1 MAIAQLKEAREHLSQ
16 SLKRRKELAK
26 EINDHEYVET
36 KIEDLFPTS
45 SSNEVDEAN
54 NAIKELLEKNG
65 LLQKEVRMLRRE
77 QEIQSA
83 RFCEILEQRNKMQNE
98 IEGRNN
104 EIVQHE
110 DLTEQ
115 LSNANEEIRIL
126 KEQNESLKN
135 ELDIQK
141 QANERMMKTQTDLDQ
156 LNEQNLHKQKGKAG
170 LGYNEEGE
178 SSEQEKS
185 LTELNVTEHGKT
197 ADLTELAIPNTP
209 AFGTYDEAKARI
221 ELEIKLPKAITST
234 KRKAAKETEET
245 KEELEEEAETPK
257 KKGKVVITK
266 PKLKTAVFT
275 RRTRK
280 GQKESE
286 VVFRKPPSTFE
297 EKLKQL
303 EQGSG
308 MSNFKA
314 LKYESRSD
322 AEKMQIEELLLNK
335 MGKWKYTPDDISSQ
349 IPNELLVRIRPRWTS
364 AVQTVKDIYAQ
375 TLKQL
380 LPNLTYKEVKEAL
393 KENEHQMT
401 LRFHTF
407 LVLSKQIEA
416 IVNNATIVW
425 KRIYNLPMPSDPT
438 VTIEGDKDDEEDEEE
453 KEEEE
458 AAEEEGDTV
467 IIGDEEDTVI
477 IGDEEDDPEQV
488 AAEVIASLPH
498 SPQKGVA
505 SSASASRIVSTVA
518 TSIAQSLPITS
529 QLQTPTV
536 TSSTE
541 PQSMSLSTGMQSVA
555 STEQQVTSSVTEIT
569 TSPAAS
575 IVSFATSP
583 VLTHSLAQ
591 MITPINTPACT
602 SILGTVG
609 TSMSLPLVNPIPVI
623 TATPTLSTIVTTSK
637 DKEVSTKVIQ
647 KTPLKLLLIG
657 KAIEDDI
664 DLDKE
669 IVIPQIDLNT
679 ASIDEMR
686 LISQLLEQKAKQ
698 KQLRSER
705 DREFNIINGA
715 KTILTDALGIKV
727 DPSQHILL
735 QLEEAMNRFN
745 EDSSGEEKL
754 IERTEKK
761 FDNKVLEHIAQ
772 QIAIKQV
779 ELTTILAKLEN
790 SFNNITSFCANLCD
804 VTEFTKGIRD
814 QLKKIDDDL
823 KVSAQQLQLDPSSS
837 STHHSNIRFLLDK
850 QSELLREDARIRS
863 TLLDI
868 QNMILPNMDTM
879 QKHITH
885 SKTLIHDN
893 SFSVAE
899 HVIELSAKVQVALS
913 ICTILQENWDKTLA
927 RIKQVHS
934 EFISHFNIS
943 I

>member
-1 MAIAQLKEAREHLSQ
+1 
-16 SLKRRKELAK
+16 
-26 EINDHEYVET
+26 
-36 KIEDLFPTS
+36 
-45 SSNEVDEAN
+45 
-54 NAIKELLEKNG
+54 
-65 LLQKEVRMLRRE
+65 MLRRE

-141 QANERMMKTQTDLDQ
+141 QANERMMKSQTNLDQ
-156 LNEQNLHKQKGKAG
+156 LNEQNLHKRKGKAG

-178 SSEQEKS
+178 SSKQGS
-185 LTELNVTEHGKT
+185 QRNQRPTCNYY
-197 ADLTELAIPNTP
+197 AIPNTP

-234 KRKAAKETEET
+234 KRKVAKTEEI
-245 KEELEEEAETPK
+245 EEESEEEAETPK

-266 PKLKTAVFT
+266 PKPKTTVFT

-286 VVFRKPPSTFE
+286 VVFRKPPPTFE

-375 TLKQL
+375 SLKQL
-380 LPNLTYKEVKEAL
+380 LLNLTYKEVKEAL

-425 KRIYNLPMPSDPT
+425 KRIYNLPMPSDPM

-458 AAEEEGDTV
+458 VAEEEGDTV
-467 IIGDEEDTVI
+467 IIGDEEEGDTVI

-541 PQSMSLSTGMQSVA
+541 LQSMSLSTKMQSVA

-569 TSPAAS
+569 TSPAAC

-591 MITPINTPACT
+591 MITPISTPACT
-602 SILGTVG
+602 SILGIIS

-623 TATPTLSTIVTTSK
+623 TASPTLSTIVTTSK
-637 DKEVSTKVIQ
+637 DKEVSTEVIQ
-647 KTPLKLLLIG
+647 KTPLKLLLTG

-735 QLEEAMNRFN
+735 QLEEAVNRFN

-754 IERTEKK
+754 IEITENK

-790 SFNNITSFCANLCD
+790 SFNNVTSFFAKLCD

-823 KVSAQQLQLDPSSS
+823 KASAQQLQLDPSSS

-850 QSELLREDARIRS
+850 QSKLLREDARIRS

-893 SFSVAE
+893 NFSVAE
-899 HVIELSAKVQVALS
+899 HLPRSQFSPSHQWLPS
-913 ICTILQENWDKTLA
+913 DTISTESPQLPNSKLHFKTSMDRASTLTESMTMPSTVVDA
-927 RIKQVHS
+927 VYQKIT
-934 EFISHFNIS
+934 EPA
-943 I
+943 

>member
-1 MAIAQLKEAREHLSQ
+1 MDTVELQTRSSDRRITRPKWSIVQNSFQAIPRVAWVKPLPYEINIDEARDIIEAL
-16 SLKRRKELAK
+16 
-26 EINDHEYVET
+26 INE
-36 KIEDLFPTS
+36 P
-45 SSNEVDEAN
+45 
-54 NAIKELLEKNG
+54 
-65 LLQKEVRMLRRE
+65 
-77 QEIQSA
+77 
-83 RFCEILEQRNKMQNE
+83 
-98 IEGRNN
+98 
-104 EIVQHE
+104 
-110 DLTEQ
+110 
-115 LSNANEEIRIL
+115 
-126 KEQNESLKN
+126 
-135 ELDIQK
+135 
-141 QANERMMKTQTDLDQ
+141 
-156 LNEQNLHKQKGKAG
+156 
-170 LGYNEEGE
+170 
-178 SSEQEKS
+178 
-185 LTELNVTEHGKT
+185 
-197 ADLTELAIPNTP
+197 AIPNTP

-221 ELEIKLPKAITST
+221 ELENKLPKATTST
-234 KRKAAKETEET
+234 KRKAAKTEESAEESEEETET
-245 KEELEEEAETPK
+245 SK

-266 PKLKTAVFT
+266 PKPKTAVFT
-275 RRTRK
+275 RKTRK

-286 VVFRKPPSTFE
+286 ILFRRPPPTFE

-314 LKYESRSD
+314 LRYENRSD
-322 AEKMQIEELLLNK
+322 VEKMQIEELLLNK

-407 LVLSKQIEA
+407 LVLSKQIET
-416 IVNNATIVW
+416 IVNNATTVW

-438 VTIEGDKDDEEDEEE
+438 VTTEGEKEEDEEDEEE

-458 AAEEEGDTV
+458 AAEEEGDT
-467 IIGDEEDTVI
+467 
-477 IGDEEDDPEQV
+477 
-488 AAEVIASLPH
+488 
-498 SPQKGVA
+498 KGVA

-518 TSIAQSLPITS
+518 TSISQSLPVTS
-529 QLQTPTV
+529 QLQTPIV

-541 PQSMSLSTGMQSVA
+541 LQSMSLSTGMQSVA
-555 STEQQVTSSVTEIT
+555 PTEQQVTSSVTEIT
-569 TSPAAS
+569 TSPVAC
-575 IVSFATSP
+575 IVSIATSP
-583 VLTHSLAQ
+583 VLTHSFA
-591 MITPINTPACT
+591 PISTPACT
-602 SILGTVG
+602 SILETVG
-609 TSMSLPLVNPIPVI
+609 TSMSLPIPVI
-623 TATPTLSTIVTTSK
+623 SASPTLSTIVTTSK
-637 DKEVSTKVIQ
+637 DKVVSTEVIQ
-647 KTPLKLLLIG
+647 KTPLKLLLTG
-657 KAIEDDI
+657 KAIKEDI

-686 LISQLLEQKAKQ
+686 LISQMLEQKAKQ

-735 QLEEAMNRFN
+735 QLEEAVNRFN

-790 SFNNITSFCANLCD
+790 SFNNVTSFFAKLCD

-814 QLKKIDDDL
+814 QLKKVDDDL
-823 KVSAQQLQLDPSSS
+823 KTSAQQL
-837 STHHSNIRFLLDK
+837 
-850 QSELLREDARIRS
+850 
-863 TLLDI
+863 
-868 QNMILPNMDTM
+868 
-879 QKHITH
+879 
-885 SKTLIHDN
+885 
-893 SFSVAE
+893 
-899 HVIELSAKVQVALS
+899 
-913 ICTILQENWDKTLA
+913 
-927 RIKQVHS
+927 
-934 EFISHFNIS
+934 
-943 I
+943 

>member
-1 MAIAQLKEAREHLSQ
+1 MTSTSTTSRSKAKKTSNMLVKGVKWTAPNFKLVPAIVESLDPSGAQSRIPSKAAIPRVAWVKPLPYEINIDEARDIIEAL
-16 SLKRRKELAK
+16 
-26 EINDHEYVET
+26 INE
-36 KIEDLFPTS
+36 P
-45 SSNEVDEAN
+45 
-54 NAIKELLEKNG
+54 
-65 LLQKEVRMLRRE
+65 
-77 QEIQSA
+77 
-83 RFCEILEQRNKMQNE
+83 
-98 IEGRNN
+98 
-104 EIVQHE
+104 
-110 DLTEQ
+110 
-115 LSNANEEIRIL
+115 
-126 KEQNESLKN
+126 
-135 ELDIQK
+135 
-141 QANERMMKTQTDLDQ
+141 
-156 LNEQNLHKQKGKAG
+156 
-170 LGYNEEGE
+170 
-178 SSEQEKS
+178 
-185 LTELNVTEHGKT
+185 
-197 ADLTELAIPNTP
+197 AIPNTP
-209 AFGTYDEAKARI
+209 TFGTYDEAKARI

-245 KEELEEEAETPK
+245 EEESEEEAETPK

-280 GQKESE
+280 GQKETE
-286 VVFRKPPSTFE
+286 VVFRKPPPTFE

-438 VTIEGDKDDEEDEEE
+438 V
-453 KEEEE
+453 
-458 AAEEEGDTV
+458 
-467 IIGDEEDTVI
+467 
-477 IGDEEDDPEQV
+477 
-488 AAEVIASLPH
+488 AAEVTASLPH

-518 TSIAQSLPITS
+518 TSIAQFLPITS

-541 PQSMSLSTGMQSVA
+541 LQSMSLSTGMQSVA

-569 TSPAAS
+569 TSPAAC

-591 MITPINTPACT
+591 MITPISTPACT

-637 DKEVSTKVIQ
+637 DKEVSTEVIQ
-647 KTPLKLLLIG
+647 KTPLKLLLTG

-735 QLEEAMNRFN
+735 QLEEAVNRFN

-790 SFNNITSFCANLCD
+790 SFNKINSFCAKLCD

-837 STHHSNIRFLLDK
+837 STHHSNIKFLLDK
-850 QSELLREDARIRS
+850 QSKLLREDARIRS

-927 RIKQVHS
+927 HIKQVHS

>member
-1 MAIAQLKEAREHLSQ
+1 MTSTSTTSRSKAKKTSNMLVKGVEWTSPNFKLVPAIAESLDPSGAQSRIPSKVLLINDIRTHFKCTIQELRTLEMDNALSQ
-16 SLKRRKELAK
+16 LCVDKTLKPEHRHL
-26 EINDHEYVET
+26 EI
-36 KIEDLFPTS
+36 K
-45 SSNEVDEAN
+45 
-54 NAIKELLEKNG
+54 
-65 LLQKEVRMLRRE
+65 
-77 QEIQSA
+77 
-83 RFCEILEQRNKMQNE
+83 
-98 IEGRNN
+98 
-104 EIVQHE
+104 
-110 DLTEQ
+110 
-115 LSNANEEIRIL
+115 
-126 KEQNESLKN
+126 
-135 ELDIQK
+135 
-141 QANERMMKTQTDLDQ
+141 
-156 LNEQNLHKQKGKAG
+156 
-170 LGYNEEGE
+170 
-178 SSEQEKS
+178 
-185 LTELNVTEHGKT
+185 
-197 ADLTELAIPNTP
+197 AIPNTP
-209 AFGTYDEAKARI
+209 TFGTYDEAKARI
-221 ELEIKLPKAITST
+221 ELEINLPKAITST

-245 KEELEEEAETPK
+245 EEESEEEAETPK

-266 PKLKTAVFT
+266 PKPKNAVFT

-280 GQKESE
+280 GQKESK
-286 VVFRKPPSTFE
+286 VVFRKPPPTFE

-314 LKYESRSD
+314 LKYESRSN

-335 MGKWKYTPDDISSQ
+335 MGKWKYTLDDISSQ

-375 TLKQL
+375 SLKQL

-393 KENEHQMT
+393 KKNEHQMT

-438 VTIEGDKDDEEDEEE
+438 VTIEGDKDDEEDEEK

-458 AAEEEGDTV
+458 AAKEEGDTV
-467 IIGDEEDTVI
+467 IIGDEEGDTVI

-505 SSASASRIVSTVA
+505 SSASASRIVSIVA
-518 TSIAQSLPITS
+518 TFIAQSLPITS

-541 PQSMSLSTGMQSVA
+541 LQSMSLSTGMQSVA

-569 TSPAAS
+569 ISPAAC

-591 MITPINTPACT
+591 MITPISTPACT

-637 DKEVSTKVIQ
+637 DKEVSTEVIQ
-647 KTPLKLLLIG
+647 KTPLKLLLTG

-735 QLEEAMNRFN
+735 QLEEAVNRFN

-790 SFNNITSFCANLCD
+790 SFNNVTSFLAKLCD

-823 KVSAQQLQLDPSSS
+823 KASAQQLQLDPSSS

-850 QSELLREDARIRS
+850 QSELLKEDARIRS

-893 SFSVAE
+893 IFSVAE

-927 RIKQVHS
+927 HIKQQLPRSQFSPSHQWLPS
-934 EFISHFNIS
+934 DTISTESPQLPSSKLHFGASMDRASTLTESMTMPSTVVDAVYQKITEPA
-943 I
+943 

>member
-141 QANERMMKTQTDLDQ
+141 QANERMMKSQTDLDQ

-178 SSEQEKS
+178 SSEQGS
-185 LTELNVTEHGKT
+185 QRNQRPTCNYC
-197 ADLTELAIPNTP
+197 AIPNTP

-245 KEELEEEAETPK
+245 KEESEEEAETPK

-286 VVFRKPPSTFE
+286 VVFRKPPPSFE

-380 LPNLTYKEVKEAL
+380 LLNLTYKEVKEAL

-498 SPQKGVA
+498 SPQKGIA

-541 PQSMSLSTGMQSVA
+541 LQSMSLSTGMQSVA
-555 STEQQVTSSVTEIT
+555 STEQQVTSSVIEIT
-569 TSPAAS
+569 TSPAAC

-591 MITPINTPACT
+591 MITPISTPACT

-637 DKEVSTKVIQ
+637 DKEVSTEVIQ
-647 KTPLKLLLIG
+647 KTPLKILLTG

-735 QLEEAMNRFN
+735 QLEEAVNRFN

-790 SFNNITSFCANLCD
+790 SFNNITSFCAKLCD

-823 KVSAQQLQLDPSSS
+823 KVSAQ
-837 STHHSNIRFLLDK
+837 
-850 QSELLREDARIRS
+850 
-863 TLLDI
+863 
-868 QNMILPNMDTM
+868 
-879 QKHITH
+879 
-885 SKTLIHDN
+885 
-893 SFSVAE
+893 
-899 HVIELSAKVQVALS
+899 
-913 ICTILQENWDKTLA
+913 
-927 RIKQVHS
+927 
-934 EFISHFNIS
+934 
-943 I
+943 

>member
-1 MAIAQLKEAREHLSQ
+1 
-16 SLKRRKELAK
+16 
-26 EINDHEYVET
+26 
-36 KIEDLFPTS
+36 
-45 SSNEVDEAN
+45 
-54 NAIKELLEKNG
+54 
-65 LLQKEVRMLRRE
+65 
-77 QEIQSA
+77 
-83 RFCEILEQRNKMQNE
+83 MQNE

-110 DLTEQ
+110 DLTEK

-141 QANERMMKTQTDLDQ
+141 QANERMMKSQTDLDQ

-178 SSEQEKS
+178 SSEQGS
-185 LTELNVTEHGKT
+185 QRNQRPTCNYCGKT
-197 ADLTELAIPNTP
+197 SHRSNKCWSNGKTR
-209 AFGTYDEAKARI
+209 F
-221 ELEIKLPKAITST
+221 
-234 KRKAAKETEET
+234 
-245 KEELEEEAETPK
+245 
-257 KKGKVVITK
+257 KGKCYSCNQHGHK
-266 PKLKTAVFT
+266 A
-275 RRTRK
+275 
-280 GQKESE
+280 SE
-286 VVFRKPPSTFE
+286 C
-297 EKLKQL
+297 
-303 EQGSG
+303 
-308 MSNFKA
+308 
-314 LKYESRSD
+314 
-322 AEKMQIEELLLNK
+322 
-335 MGKWKYTPDDISSQ
+335 
-349 IPNELLVRIRPRWTS
+349 
-364 AVQTVKDIYAQ
+364 
-375 TLKQL
+375 
-380 LPNLTYKEVKEAL
+380 

-416 IVNNATIVW
+416 IVNNATIMW
-425 KRIYNLPMPSDPT
+425 KRIYNLPMPSDPM
-438 VTIEGDKDDEEDEEE
+438 VTIEGDKDDEEDEEK

-458 AAEEEGDTV
+458 AVEE
-467 IIGDEEDTVI
+467 EEDTVI

-488 AAEVIASLPH
+488 ATEVIASLPH

-529 QLQTPTV
+529 QLQTPIV

-541 PQSMSLSTGMQSVA
+541 LQSMSLSTEMQSVA

-569 TSPAAS
+569 TSPTAC

-591 MITPINTPACT
+591 MITPISTPACT

-609 TSMSLPLVNPIPVI
+609 TSTSLPLVNPIPVI

-637 DKEVSTKVIQ
+637 DKEVSTEVIQ
-647 KTPLKLLLIG
+647 KTPLKLLLTG

-735 QLEEAMNRFN
+735 QLEEAVNRFN

-790 SFNNITSFCANLCD
+790 SFNNVTSFFAKLCD

-823 KVSAQQLQLDPSSS
+823 KASAQQLQLDPSSS

-893 SFSVAE
+893 NFSVAE

-927 RIKQVHS
+927 HIKQVHS

>member
-1 MAIAQLKEAREHLSQ
+1 MTSTSTTSRSKAKKTSNMLVKGVKWTAPNFKLVPAITESLDPSGAQSRIPSKVLL
-16 SLKRRKELAK
+16 
-26 EINDHEYVET
+26 INDIRTHFKCTIQELGTLEM
-36 KIEDLFPTS
+36 D
-45 SSNEVDEAN
+45 
-54 NAIKELLEKNG
+54 NA
-65 LLQKEVRMLRRE
+65 
-77 QEIQSA
+77 
-83 RFCEILEQRNKMQNE
+83 
-98 IEGRNN
+98 
-104 EIVQHE
+104 
-110 DLTEQ
+110 LT
-115 LSNANEEIRIL
+115 
-126 KEQNESLKN
+126 
-135 ELDIQK
+135 
-141 QANERMMKTQTDLDQ
+141 
-156 LNEQNLHKQKGKAG
+156 
-170 LGYNEEGE
+170 
-178 SSEQEKS
+178 
-185 LTELNVTEHGKT
+185 
-197 ADLTELAIPNTP
+197 IPNTP

-234 KRKAAKETEET
+234 KRKVAKETEET
-245 KEELEEEAETPK
+245 EEESEEEAETPK

-286 VVFRKPPSTFE
+286 VVFRKPPPTFE

-349 IPNELLVRIRPRWTS
+349 IPNELLVRIRPRWTQT
-364 AVQTVKDIYAQ
+364 VQTVKDIYAQ

-416 IVNNATIVW
+416 IVNNAIIVW
-425 KRIYNLPMPSDPT
+425 KRIYKLPMPSEPM
-438 VTIEGDKDDEEDEEE
+438 VTIEGDKDDEDDEEDEEK

-467 IIGDEEDTVI
+467 IIGDEEGDTVI

-529 QLQTPTV
+529 QLQTPIV

-541 PQSMSLSTGMQSVA
+541 LQSMSLSTGMQSVA

-569 TSPAAS
+569 TSPAAC

-637 DKEVSTKVIQ
+637 DKEVSTEVIQ
-647 KTPLKLLLIG
+647 KTPLKLLLTG

-686 LISQLLEQKAKQ
+686 LISQLLE
-698 KQLRSER
+698 
-705 DREFNIINGA
+705 
-715 KTILTDALGIKV
+715 
-727 DPSQHILL
+727 
-735 QLEEAMNRFN
+735 
-745 EDSSGEEKL
+745 
-754 IERTEKK
+754 
-761 FDNKVLEHIAQ
+761 
-772 QIAIKQV
+772 
-779 ELTTILAKLEN
+779 
-790 SFNNITSFCANLCD
+790 
-804 VTEFTKGIRD
+804 
-814 QLKKIDDDL
+814 
-823 KVSAQQLQLDPSSS
+823 
-837 STHHSNIRFLLDK
+837 
-850 QSELLREDARIRS
+850 
-863 TLLDI
+863 
-868 QNMILPNMDTM
+868 
-879 QKHITH
+879 
-885 SKTLIHDN
+885 
-893 SFSVAE
+893 
-899 HVIELSAKVQVALS
+899 
-913 ICTILQENWDKTLA
+913 
-927 RIKQVHS
+927 
-934 EFISHFNIS
+934 
-943 I
+943 

>member
-1 MAIAQLKEAREHLSQ
+1 MTSTSTTSRSKAKKTSNMLVKGVKWTAPNFKLVPAIAESLDPSGAQSRIPSKAAIPRVAWVKPLPYEINIDEARDIIEAL
-16 SLKRRKELAK
+16 
-26 EINDHEYVET
+26 INE
-36 KIEDLFPTS
+36 P
-45 SSNEVDEAN
+45 
-54 NAIKELLEKNG
+54 
-65 LLQKEVRMLRRE
+65 
-77 QEIQSA
+77 
-83 RFCEILEQRNKMQNE
+83 
-98 IEGRNN
+98 
-104 EIVQHE
+104 
-110 DLTEQ
+110 
-115 LSNANEEIRIL
+115 
-126 KEQNESLKN
+126 
-135 ELDIQK
+135 
-141 QANERMMKTQTDLDQ
+141 
-156 LNEQNLHKQKGKAG
+156 
-170 LGYNEEGE
+170 
-178 SSEQEKS
+178 
-185 LTELNVTEHGKT
+185 
-197 ADLTELAIPNTP
+197 AIPNTP

-221 ELEIKLPKAITST
+221 ELENKLPKATTST
-234 KRKAAKETEET
+234 KRKAAITEETEE
-245 KEELEEEAETPK
+245 ESEEETETSK

-266 PKLKTAVFT
+266 PKPKTAVFT
-275 RRTRK
+275 RKTRK

-286 VVFRKPPSTFE
+286 ILFRRPPPTFE

-314 LKYESRSD
+314 LRYENRSD

-335 MGKWKYTPDDISSQ
+335 M
-349 IPNELLVRIRPRWTS
+349 E
-364 AVQTVKDIYAQ
+364 
-375 TLKQL
+375 
-380 LPNLTYKEVKEAL
+380 E
-393 KENEHQMT
+393 
-401 LRFHTF
+401 
-407 LVLSKQIEA
+407 
-416 IVNNATIVW
+416 
-425 KRIYNLPMPSDPT
+425 
-438 VTIEGDKDDEEDEEE
+438 DEEDEEE

-458 AAEEEGDTV
+458 VAEEEGDTV
-467 IIGDEEDTVI
+467 IISEEEEGDTVI

-488 AAEVIASLPH
+488 AAKVIASLPH

-529 QLQTPTV
+529 QLQTPIV

-541 PQSMSLSTGMQSVA
+541 LQSMSLSTGMQSVA
-555 STEQQVTSSVTEIT
+555 STEQQVISSVTEIT
-569 TSPAAS
+569 TSPAAC

-583 VLTHSLAQ
+583 VLTHSFA
-591 MITPINTPACT
+591 PISTPACT
-602 SILGTVG
+602 SILETVG
-609 TSMSLPLVNPIPVI
+609 TSMSLPIPII
-623 TATPTLSTIVTTSK
+623 TASPTLSTIITTSK
-637 DKEVSTKVIQ
+637 DKVVSTEVIQ
-647 KTPLKLLLIG
+647 KTPLKLLLTG
-657 KAIEDDI
+657 KAIEEDI

-686 LISQLLEQKAKQ
+686 LISQMLEQKAKQ

-735 QLEEAMNRFN
+735 QLEEAVNRFN

-779 ELTTILAKLEN
+779 ELTTSLAKLEN
-790 SFNNITSFCANLCD
+790 SFNNVTSFFAKLCD

-814 QLKKIDDDL
+814 QLKKVDDDL
-823 KVSAQQLQLDPSSS
+823 KASAQQLQLDPSSS
-837 STHHSNIRFLLDK
+837 STHHSKIRVLSDK

-913 ICTILQENWDKTLA
+913 ICTILQGNWDNTLA
-927 RIKQVHS
+927 HIKQWLPS
-934 EFISHFNIS
+934 DTISTESPQLPSSKLHFGTSMDRASTLTESMTMPSTVVDAVYQKITDPA
-943 I
+943 

>member
-1 MAIAQLKEAREHLSQ
+1 
-16 SLKRRKELAK
+16 
-26 EINDHEYVET
+26 
-36 KIEDLFPTS
+36 
-45 SSNEVDEAN
+45 
-54 NAIKELLEKNG
+54 
-65 LLQKEVRMLRRE
+65 
-77 QEIQSA
+77 
-83 RFCEILEQRNKMQNE
+83 MQNE

-141 QANERMMKTQTDLDQ
+141 QANERTMKSQTDQ
-156 LNEQNLHKQKGKAG
+156 LNEQNLHKQKGNAG

-178 SSEQEKS
+178 SSKQGS
-185 LTELNVTEHGKT
+185 QRNQRPTCNYC
-197 ADLTELAIPNTP
+197 AIPNTP

-234 KRKAAKETEET
+234 KRKAAKETEE
-245 KEELEEEAETPK
+245 ESEEEAETPK

-286 VVFRKPPSTFE
+286 VVFRKPPPTFE

-364 AVQTVKDIYAQ
+364 TVQTVKDIYAQ

-425 KRIYNLPMPSDPT
+425 KRIYKLPMPSDPT

-458 AAEEEGDTV
+458 AAEEEGDTIIIGDEEDTV

-488 AAEVIASLPH
+488 AAEVIASLLH

-536 TSSTE
+536 TSSTKL
-541 PQSMSLSTGMQSVA
+541 QSMSLSTGMQSVA

-569 TSPAAS
+569 TSPAAC

-591 MITPINTPACT
+591 MITPISTPVCT

-609 TSMSLPLVNPIPVI
+609 TSMSLPLVNPILVI
-623 TATPTLSTIVTTSK
+623 IATPTLSTIVTTSK
-637 DKEVSTKVIQ
+637 DKEVSTEVIQ
-647 KTPLKLLLIG
+647 KTPLKLLLTG

-735 QLEEAMNRFN
+735 QLEEAVNRFN

-772 QIAIKQV
+772 
-779 ELTTILAKLEN
+779 
-790 SFNNITSFCANLCD
+790 
-804 VTEFTKGIRD
+804 
-814 QLKKIDDDL
+814 
-823 KVSAQQLQLDPSSS
+823 
-837 STHHSNIRFLLDK
+837 
-850 QSELLREDARIRS
+850 
-863 TLLDI
+863 
-868 QNMILPNMDTM
+868 
-879 QKHITH
+879 
-885 SKTLIHDN
+885 
-893 SFSVAE
+893 
-899 HVIELSAKVQVALS
+899 
-913 ICTILQENWDKTLA
+913 
-927 RIKQVHS
+927 
-934 EFISHFNIS
+934 
-943 I
+943 

>member
-1 MAIAQLKEAREHLSQ
+1 MTSTSTTSRSKAKKTSNMLVKGVKWTAPNFKLVPAIAESLDSSGAQSRIPSKAAIPRVAWVKPLPYEINIDEARDIIEAL
-16 SLKRRKELAK
+16 
-26 EINDHEYVET
+26 INE
-36 KIEDLFPTS
+36 P
-45 SSNEVDEAN
+45 
-54 NAIKELLEKNG
+54 
-65 LLQKEVRMLRRE
+65 
-77 QEIQSA
+77 
-83 RFCEILEQRNKMQNE
+83 
-98 IEGRNN
+98 
-104 EIVQHE
+104 
-110 DLTEQ
+110 
-115 LSNANEEIRIL
+115 
-126 KEQNESLKN
+126 
-135 ELDIQK
+135 
-141 QANERMMKTQTDLDQ
+141 
-156 LNEQNLHKQKGKAG
+156 
-170 LGYNEEGE
+170 
-178 SSEQEKS
+178 
-185 LTELNVTEHGKT
+185 
-197 ADLTELAIPNTP
+197 AIPNTP

-221 ELEIKLPKAITST
+221 ELEIKLPKATTST
-234 KRKAAKETEET
+234 KRKAAKTEES
-245 KEELEEEAETPK
+245 EEESEEETSK

-266 PKLKTAVFT
+266 PKPKTAVFT
-275 RRTRK
+275 RKTRR

-286 VVFRKPPSTFE
+286 ILFRRPPPTFE

-308 MSNFKA
+308 MANFKA
-314 LKYESRSD
+314 LRYENKSD

-335 MGKWKYTPDDISSQ
+335 MGKWKYTLDDISSQ

-393 KENEHQMT
+393 KKNEHQMT

-438 VTIEGDKDDEEDEEE
+438 VTTEGEKEEEEEDEEDEEE

-467 IIGDEEDTVI
+467 IISEEEEGDTVI

-488 AAEVIASLPH
+488 AAKVIASLPH

-505 SSASASRIVSTVA
+505 SLASASSTVA

-529 QLQTPTV
+529 QLQTPIV

-541 PQSMSLSTGMQSVA
+541 LQSMSLSTGMQSVA
-555 STEQQVTSSVTEIT
+555 STEQQVISLVTEIT
-569 TSPAAS
+569 TSPAA
-575 IVSFATSP
+575 F
-583 VLTHSLAQ
+583 
-591 MITPINTPACT
+591 
-602 SILGTVG
+602 G
-609 TSMSLPLVNPIPVI
+609 TSMSLPIPVI
-623 TATPTLSTIVTTSK
+623 TASPTLSTIVTTSK
-637 DKEVSTKVIQ
+637 DKEVSTEVIQ
-647 KTPLKLLLIG
+647 KTPLKLLLTG
-657 KAIEDDI
+657 KAIEEDI

-686 LISQLLEQKAKQ
+686 LISQMLEQKAKK

-735 QLEEAMNRFN
+735 QLEEAVNRFN

-790 SFNNITSFCANLCD
+790 SFNNVTSFFAKLCD

-814 QLKKIDDDL
+814 QLKKVDDDL
-823 KVSAQQLQLDPSSS
+823 KASA
-837 STHHSNIRFLLDK
+837 R
-850 QSELLREDARIRS
+850 
-863 TLLDI
+863 
-868 QNMILPNMDTM
+868 
-879 QKHITH
+879 
-885 SKTLIHDN
+885 
-893 SFSVAE
+893 
-899 HVIELSAKVQVALS
+899 
-913 ICTILQENWDKTLA
+913 
-927 RIKQVHS
+927 
-934 EFISHFNIS
+934 
-943 I
+943 

>member
-1 MAIAQLKEAREHLSQ
+1 
-16 SLKRRKELAK
+16 
-26 EINDHEYVET
+26 
-36 KIEDLFPTS
+36 
-45 SSNEVDEAN
+45 
-54 NAIKELLEKNG
+54 
-65 LLQKEVRMLRRE
+65 
-77 QEIQSA
+77 
-83 RFCEILEQRNKMQNE
+83 
-98 IEGRNN
+98 
-104 EIVQHE
+104 
-110 DLTEQ
+110 
-115 LSNANEEIRIL
+115 
-126 KEQNESLKN
+126 
-135 ELDIQK
+135 
-141 QANERMMKTQTDLDQ
+141 
-156 LNEQNLHKQKGKAG
+156 
-170 LGYNEEGE
+170 
-178 SSEQEKS
+178 
-185 LTELNVTEHGKT
+185 
-197 ADLTELAIPNTP
+197 
-209 AFGTYDEAKARI
+209 
-221 ELEIKLPKAITST
+221 
-234 KRKAAKETEET
+234 
-245 KEELEEEAETPK
+245 
-257 KKGKVVITK
+257 
-266 PKLKTAVFT
+266 
-275 RRTRK
+275 
-280 GQKESE
+280 
-286 VVFRKPPSTFE
+286 
-297 EKLKQL
+297 
-303 EQGSG
+303 

-375 TLKQL
+375 SLKQL

-438 VTIEGDKDDEEDEEE
+438 VTIEGDKDDEEDEEK

-467 IIGDEEDTVI
+467 IIGDEEGDTVI

-529 QLQTPTV
+529 QLQTPSV

-541 PQSMSLSTGMQSVA
+541 LQSMSLSTGMQSVA
-555 STEQQVTSSVTEIT
+555 STEQQVTSSITEIT
-569 TSPAAS
+569 TSPAAC

-591 MITPINTPACT
+591 MITPISTPACT

-623 TATPTLSTIVTTSK
+623 TATSTLSTIVTTSK
-637 DKEVSTKVIQ
+637 DKEVSIEVIQ
-647 KTPLKLLLIG
+647 KTPLKLLLTG

-735 QLEEAMNRFN
+735 QLEEAVNRFN

-790 SFNNITSFCANLCD
+790 SFNNVTSFFAKLCD

-823 KVSAQQLQLDPSSS
+823 KASAQQLQLDPSSS

-893 SFSVAE
+893 NFSVAE

-927 RIKQVHS
+927 HIKQVHS

>member
-1 MAIAQLKEAREHLSQ
+1 MTSTSTTSRSKAKKTSNMLVKGVKWTAPNFKLVPAIAESLDPSGAQ
-16 SLKRRKELAK
+16 SRIPSKAAIPRVAWVKPLPY
-26 EINDHEYVET
+26 EINIDESRDI
-36 KIEDLFPTS
+36 IEALI
-45 SSNEVDEAN
+45 NEP
-54 NAIKELLEKNG
+54 
-65 LLQKEVRMLRRE
+65 
-77 QEIQSA
+77 
-83 RFCEILEQRNKMQNE
+83 
-98 IEGRNN
+98 
-104 EIVQHE
+104 
-110 DLTEQ
+110 
-115 LSNANEEIRIL
+115 
-126 KEQNESLKN
+126 
-135 ELDIQK
+135 
-141 QANERMMKTQTDLDQ
+141 
-156 LNEQNLHKQKGKAG
+156 
-170 LGYNEEGE
+170 
-178 SSEQEKS
+178 
-185 LTELNVTEHGKT
+185 
-197 ADLTELAIPNTP
+197 AIPNTP

-221 ELEIKLPKAITST
+221 ELENKLPKATTST
-234 KRKAAKETEET
+234 KRKAAKTEETEE
-245 KEELEEEAETPK
+245 ESEEETETSK

-266 PKLKTAVFT
+266 PKPKTAVFT
-275 RRTRK
+275 RKTRK
-280 GQKESE
+280 GQKENE
-286 VVFRKPPSTFE
+286 ILFRRPPPTFE

-314 LKYESRSD
+314 LRYENRSD

-335 MGKWKYTPDDISSQ
+335 MGKWKYTPDDISPQ

-380 LPNLTYKEVKEAL
+380 LPNLTYKEVKEAI
-393 KENEHQMT
+393 KKNEHQMT

-438 VTIEGDKDDEEDEEE
+438 VTTEGEKEEDEEE

-458 AAEEEGDTV
+458 ATEEEGDTV
-467 IIGDEEDTVI
+467 IISEEEEGDTVI

-488 AAEVIASLPH
+488 AAKVIASLPH

-529 QLQTPTV
+529 QLQTPIV

-541 PQSMSLSTGMQSVA
+541 LQSMSLSTGMQSVA
-555 STEQQVTSSVTEIT
+555 STEQQVISSVTEIT
-569 TSPAAS
+569 TSPAAC

-583 VLTHSLAQ
+583 VLTHSFA
-591 MITPINTPACT
+591 PISTPACT
-602 SILGTVG
+602 SILETVG
-609 TSMSLPLVNPIPVI
+609 TSMSLPIPVI
-623 TATPTLSTIVTTSK
+623 TASPTLSTIITTSK
-637 DKEVSTKVIQ
+637 DKVVSTEVIQ
-647 KTPLKLLLIG
+647 KTPLKLLLTG
-657 KAIEDDI
+657 KAIEEDI

-686 LISQLLEQKAKQ
+686 LISQMLEQKAKQ

-735 QLEEAMNRFN
+735 QLEEAVNRFN

-761 FDNKVLEHIAQ
+761 FDNNVLEHIAQ

-779 ELTTILAKLEN
+779 ELTTSLAKLEN
-790 SFNNITSFCANLCD
+790 SFNNVTSFFAKLCD

-814 QLKKIDDDL
+814 QLKKVDDDL
-823 KVSAQQLQLDPSSS
+823 KASAQQLQLDPSSS
-837 STHHSNIRFLLDK
+837 STHHSKIRVLSDK
-850 QSELLREDARIRS
+850 ESELLREDARIRS

-913 ICTILQENWDKTLA
+913 ICTILQGNWDNTLA
-927 RIKQVHS
+927 HIKQWLPS
-934 EFISHFNIS
+934 DTISTKSPQLPSSKLHFGTSMDRASTLTESMTMPSTVVDAVYQKITEPA
-943 I
+943 

>member
-141 QANERMMKTQTDLDQ
+141 QANERMMKSQTDLDQ
-156 LNEQNLHKQKGKAG
+156 LNEQNLHKQKDKAG

-178 SSEQEKS
+178 SSEQGSQRNKRPTCNYCDEARDIIEA
-185 LTELNVTEHGKT
+185 LIN
-197 ADLTELAIPNTP
+197 ELAIPNTP

-234 KRKAAKETEET
+234 KRKAAKTEETEE
-245 KEELEEEAETPK
+245 ESEEEAETPK

-266 PKLKTAVFT
+266 PKPRTAVFT

-286 VVFRKPPSTFE
+286 VVFRRPPPTFE

-393 KENEHQMT
+393 KKNEHQMT

-438 VTIEGDKDDEEDEEE
+438 VTIEGDKDVEEDEEE

-458 AAEEEGDTV
+458 ADEEEGDTV
-467 IIGDEEDTVI
+467 IIDDEEGDMVI
-477 IGDEEDDPEQV
+477 IGDEEDDPE
-488 AAEVIASLPH
+488 
-498 SPQKGVA
+498 
-505 SSASASRIVSTVA
+505 
-518 TSIAQSLPITS
+518 
-529 QLQTPTV
+529 
-536 TSSTE
+536 
-541 PQSMSLSTGMQSVA
+541 
-555 STEQQVTSSVTEIT
+555 
-569 TSPAAS
+569 
-575 IVSFATSP
+575 
-583 VLTHSLAQ
+583 
-591 MITPINTPACT
+591 
-602 SILGTVG
+602 
-609 TSMSLPLVNPIPVI
+609 
-623 TATPTLSTIVTTSK
+623 
-637 DKEVSTKVIQ
+637 
-647 KTPLKLLLIG
+647 
-657 KAIEDDI
+657 
-664 DLDKE
+664 
-669 IVIPQIDLNT
+669 
-679 ASIDEMR
+679 
-686 LISQLLEQKAKQ
+686 
-698 KQLRSER
+698 
-705 DREFNIINGA
+705 
-715 KTILTDALGIKV
+715 
-727 DPSQHILL
+727 
-735 QLEEAMNRFN
+735 
-745 EDSSGEEKL
+745 
-754 IERTEKK
+754 
-761 FDNKVLEHIAQ
+761 
-772 QIAIKQV
+772 
-779 ELTTILAKLEN
+779 
-790 SFNNITSFCANLCD
+790 
-804 VTEFTKGIRD
+804 
-814 QLKKIDDDL
+814 
-823 KVSAQQLQLDPSSS
+823 
-837 STHHSNIRFLLDK
+837 
-850 QSELLREDARIRS
+850 
-863 TLLDI
+863 
-868 QNMILPNMDTM
+868 
-879 QKHITH
+879 
-885 SKTLIHDN
+885 
-893 SFSVAE
+893 
-899 HVIELSAKVQVALS
+899 
-913 ICTILQENWDKTLA
+913 
-927 RIKQVHS
+927 
-934 EFISHFNIS
+934 
-943 I
+943 

>member
-1 MAIAQLKEAREHLSQ
+1 MTSTSTTSRSKAKKTSNMLVKGVKWTAPNFKLVPAIAESLDPSGAQSRIPSKAAIPRVAWVKPLLYEINIDEARDIIEAL
-16 SLKRRKELAK
+16 
-26 EINDHEYVET
+26 INE
-36 KIEDLFPTS
+36 P
-45 SSNEVDEAN
+45 
-54 NAIKELLEKNG
+54 
-65 LLQKEVRMLRRE
+65 
-77 QEIQSA
+77 
-83 RFCEILEQRNKMQNE
+83 
-98 IEGRNN
+98 
-104 EIVQHE
+104 
-110 DLTEQ
+110 
-115 LSNANEEIRIL
+115 
-126 KEQNESLKN
+126 
-135 ELDIQK
+135 
-141 QANERMMKTQTDLDQ
+141 
-156 LNEQNLHKQKGKAG
+156 
-170 LGYNEEGE
+170 
-178 SSEQEKS
+178 
-185 LTELNVTEHGKT
+185 
-197 ADLTELAIPNTP
+197 AIPNTP
-209 AFGTYDEAKARI
+209 VFGTYDKAKARI
-221 ELEIKLPKAITST
+221 ELENKLPKATTST
-234 KRKAAKETEET
+234 KRKAAKTEESEEESEEETET
-245 KEELEEEAETPK
+245 SK

-266 PKLKTAVFT
+266 PKPKTAVFT
-275 RRTRK
+275 RKTRK

-286 VVFRKPPSTFE
+286 ILFRRPPPTFE

-308 MSNFKA
+308 MANFKA
-314 LKYESRSD
+314 LRHENRSD

-393 KENEHQMT
+393 KKNEHQMT

-438 VTIEGDKDDEEDEEE
+438 VITEGEKEEDEEDEEE

-458 AAEEEGDTV
+458 VAEEEGDTVIISEEEEGDTV
-467 IIGDEEDTVI
+467 IIGDEED
-477 IGDEEDDPEQV
+477 DHEQV
-488 AAEVIASLPH
+488 AAKVIASLPH

-505 SSASASRIVSTVA
+505 SSASASSTVA
-518 TSIAQSLPITS
+518 TSIAQSLPFTS
-529 QLQTPTV
+529 QLQTPIV

-541 PQSMSLSTGMQSVA
+541 LQSMSLSTGMQSVA
-555 STEQQVTSSVTEIT
+555 STEQQVISSVTEIT
-569 TSPAAS
+569 TSPTAC

-583 VLTHSLAQ
+583 VLTHSFA
-591 MITPINTPACT
+591 PINTPACT
-602 SILGTVG
+602 SILETVG
-609 TSMSLPLVNPIPVI
+609 TSMSLPIPVI
-623 TATPTLSTIVTTSK
+623 TASPTLSTIVTTSK
-637 DKEVSTKVIQ
+637 DKEVSTEVIQ
-647 KTPLKLLLIG
+647 KTPLKLLLTG
-657 KAIEDDI
+657 KAIEEDI

-669 IVIPQIDLNT
+669 IVIPQIDLNI

-686 LISQLLEQKAKQ
+686 LISQ
-698 KQLRSER
+698 
-705 DREFNIINGA
+705 I
-715 KTILTDALGIKV
+715 
-727 DPSQHILL
+727 
-735 QLEEAMNRFN
+735 FN

-790 SFNNITSFCANLCD
+790 SFNNVTSFFAKLCD

-814 QLKKIDDDL
+814 QLKKVDDDL
-823 KVSAQQLQLDPSSS
+823 KASARQLQLDPSSS
-837 STHHSNIRFLLDK
+837 STHHSKIRVLSDK

-879 QKHITH
+879 HKHITH

-927 RIKQVHS
+927 HIKQWLPS
-934 EFISHFNIS
+934 DTISTESPQLPSSKLHFGTSMDRASTLTESMTMSSTVVDAVYQKITEPA
-943 I
+943 

>member
-110 DLTEQ
+110 NLTEQ

-141 QANERMMKTQTDLDQ
+141 QANERMMKSQIDLDQ
-156 LNEQNLHKQKGKAG
+156 SNEQNLHKQKGKAG

-178 SSEQEKS
+178 SSEQGS
-185 LTELNVTEHGKT
+185 QRNQRPTCNYCGKT
-197 ADLTELAIPNTP
+197 GHTSNKCWSNGKTRFKRKCYSCNQHGHKASECKEFEGKCHKCKKQGHKASECRTKTFTP
-209 AFGTYDEAKARI
+209 AEQIVKAIFGWDYNTCEGSKKNSFHSAMTSTSTTSRSKAKKTSNMLVKGVKWTAPNFKLVPAIAESLDPSGAQSRIPSKAKARI

-245 KEELEEEAETPK
+245 EEESEEEAETPK

-286 VVFRKPPSTFE
+286 VVFRKPPPTFE

-425 KRIYNLPMPSDPT
+425 KRIYKLQMPSDPT
-438 VTIEGDKDDEEDEEE
+438 VTIEGDKEDEEE

-458 AAEEEGDTV
+458 EAEEEGDTV
-467 IIGDEEDTVI
+467 IIGDEEGDTVI

-541 PQSMSLSTGMQSVA
+541 L
-555 STEQQVTSSVTEIT
+555 
-569 TSPAAS
+569 
-575 IVSFATSP
+575 
-583 VLTHSLAQ
+583 
-591 MITPINTPACT
+591 
-602 SILGTVG
+602 
-609 TSMSLPLVNPIPVI
+609 
-623 TATPTLSTIVTTSK
+623 
-637 DKEVSTKVIQ
+637 
-647 KTPLKLLLIG
+647 
-657 KAIEDDI
+657 
-664 DLDKE
+664 
-669 IVIPQIDLNT
+669 
-679 ASIDEMR
+679 
-686 LISQLLEQKAKQ
+686 
-698 KQLRSER
+698 
-705 DREFNIINGA
+705 
-715 KTILTDALGIKV
+715 
-727 DPSQHILL
+727 
-735 QLEEAMNRFN
+735 
-745 EDSSGEEKL
+745 
-754 IERTEKK
+754 
-761 FDNKVLEHIAQ
+761 
-772 QIAIKQV
+772 
-779 ELTTILAKLEN
+779 
-790 SFNNITSFCANLCD
+790 
-804 VTEFTKGIRD
+804 
-814 QLKKIDDDL
+814 
-823 KVSAQQLQLDPSSS
+823 
-837 STHHSNIRFLLDK
+837 
-850 QSELLREDARIRS
+850 
-863 TLLDI
+863 
-868 QNMILPNMDTM
+868 
-879 QKHITH
+879 
-885 SKTLIHDN
+885 
-893 SFSVAE
+893 
-899 HVIELSAKVQVALS
+899 
-913 ICTILQENWDKTLA
+913 
-927 RIKQVHS
+927 
-934 EFISHFNIS
+934 
-943 I
+943 

>member
-1 MAIAQLKEAREHLSQ
+1 
-16 SLKRRKELAK
+16 
-26 EINDHEYVET
+26 
-36 KIEDLFPTS
+36 
-45 SSNEVDEAN
+45 
-54 NAIKELLEKNG
+54 
-65 LLQKEVRMLRRE
+65 
-77 QEIQSA
+77 
-83 RFCEILEQRNKMQNE
+83 
-98 IEGRNN
+98 
-104 EIVQHE
+104 
-110 DLTEQ
+110 
-115 LSNANEEIRIL
+115 
-126 KEQNESLKN
+126 
-135 ELDIQK
+135 
-141 QANERMMKTQTDLDQ
+141 
-156 LNEQNLHKQKGKAG
+156 
-170 LGYNEEGE
+170 
-178 SSEQEKS
+178 
-185 LTELNVTEHGKT
+185 
-197 ADLTELAIPNTP
+197 
-209 AFGTYDEAKARI
+209 
-221 ELEIKLPKAITST
+221 
-234 KRKAAKETEET
+234 
-245 KEELEEEAETPK
+245 
-257 KKGKVVITK
+257 
-266 PKLKTAVFT
+266 
-275 RRTRK
+275 
-280 GQKESE
+280 
-286 VVFRKPPSTFE
+286 
-297 EKLKQL
+297 
-303 EQGSG
+303 
-308 MSNFKA
+308 
-314 LKYESRSD
+314 
-322 AEKMQIEELLLNK
+322 

-375 TLKQL
+375 SLKQL

-407 LVLSKQIEA
+407 LVLSKKIEA

-425 KRIYNLPMPSDPT
+425 KRIYKLPMPSDPT
-438 VTIEGDKDDEEDEEE
+438 VTIEGDKDDEEDEEK

-458 AAEEEGDTV
+458 AAEEE
-467 IIGDEEDTVI
+467 
-477 IGDEEDDPEQV
+477 

-518 TSIAQSLPITS
+518 TSISQSLPITS
-529 QLQTPTV
+529 QLQTPIV

-541 PQSMSLSTGMQSVA
+541 LQSMSLSIGMQSVA

-569 TSPAAS
+569 TSPAAC

-591 MITPINTPACT
+591 MITPISTPVCT

-637 DKEVSTKVIQ
+637 DKEVSTEVIQ
-647 KTPLKLLLIG
+647 KTPLKLLLTG

-705 DREFNIINGA
+705 DREFNIINDA

-735 QLEEAMNRFN
+735 QLEEAVNRFN

-754 IERTEKK
+754 IERTKKK

-790 SFNNITSFCANLCD
+790 SFNNVTSFFAKLCD

-814 QLKKIDDDL
+814 QLNKIDDDL
-823 KVSAQQLQLDPSSS
+823 KASAQQLQLDPSSS
-837 STHHSNIRFLLDK
+837 STHHSNIRFLLNK

-893 SFSVAE
+893 NFSVAE
-899 HVIELSAKVQVALS
+899 HLPSSKLHFGTSMDRASTL
-913 ICTILQENWDKTLA
+913 TENMTMPSTVVDAVYQKITEPA
-927 RIKQVHS
+927 
-934 EFISHFNIS
+934 
-943 I
+943 

>member
-1 MAIAQLKEAREHLSQ
+1 
-16 SLKRRKELAK
+16 
-26 EINDHEYVET
+26 
-36 KIEDLFPTS
+36 
-45 SSNEVDEAN
+45 
-54 NAIKELLEKNG
+54 
-65 LLQKEVRMLRRE
+65 
-77 QEIQSA
+77 
-83 RFCEILEQRNKMQNE
+83 
-98 IEGRNN
+98 
-104 EIVQHE
+104 
-110 DLTEQ
+110 
-115 LSNANEEIRIL
+115 
-126 KEQNESLKN
+126 
-135 ELDIQK
+135 
-141 QANERMMKTQTDLDQ
+141 
-156 LNEQNLHKQKGKAG
+156 
-170 LGYNEEGE
+170 
-178 SSEQEKS
+178 
-185 LTELNVTEHGKT
+185 
-197 ADLTELAIPNTP
+197 
-209 AFGTYDEAKARI
+209 
-221 ELEIKLPKAITST
+221 
-234 KRKAAKETEET
+234 
-245 KEELEEEAETPK
+245 
-257 KKGKVVITK
+257 
-266 PKLKTAVFT
+266 
-275 RRTRK
+275 
-280 GQKESE
+280 
-286 VVFRKPPSTFE
+286 
-297 EKLKQL
+297 
-303 EQGSG
+303 

-314 LKYESRSD
+314 LRYENRSD

-364 AVQTVKDIYAQ
+364 AVQTIKDIYVQ

-407 LVLSKQIEA
+407 LVLSKQIET
-416 IVNNATIVW
+416 IVNNATTMW

-438 VTIEGDKDDEEDEEE
+438 VTTEGEKDEDEEDEEE

-458 AAEEEGDTV
+458 AVEEEGDMVIISEEEEGDTV
-467 IIGDEEDTVI
+467 IIGDEED
-477 IGDEEDDPEQV
+477 DPKQV
-488 AAEVIASLPH
+488 AAKVIASLPH

-529 QLQTPTV
+529 QLQTPIV

-541 PQSMSLSTGMQSVA
+541 LQSMSLSTGMQSVA
-555 STEQQVTSSVTEIT
+555 STEQQVISSVTEIT
-569 TSPAAS
+569 TSPATC
-575 IVSFATSP
+575 IVSIATSP
-583 VLTHSLAQ
+583 VLTHSFA
-591 MITPINTPACT
+591 PISTPACT
-602 SILGTVG
+602 LILEIVG
-609 TSMSLPLVNPIPVI
+609 MSLPIPVI
-623 TATPTLSTIVTTSK
+623 SASPTLSTIVTTSK
-637 DKEVSTKVIQ
+637 DKVVSTEVIQ
-647 KTPLKLLLIG
+647 KTPLKLLLTG
-657 KAIEDDI
+657 KAIEEDI

-686 LISQLLEQKAKQ
+686 LISQMLEQKAKQ

-735 QLEEAMNRFN
+735 QLEEAVNKFN

-790 SFNNITSFCANLCD
+790 SFNNVTSFFAKLCD

-814 QLKKIDDDL
+814 QLKKVDDDL
-823 KVSAQQLQLDPSSS
+823 KASAQQLQLDPSSS
-837 STHHSNIRFLLDK
+837 SAHHSKIRVLSDK
-850 QSELLREDARIRS
+850 QSELLREDARIWS

-879 QKHITH
+879 QKHIAH

-899 HVIELSAKVQVALS
+899 HVIELSAKVQVVVS
-913 ICTILQENWDKTLA
+913 ICTILQGNWDNTLTY
-927 RIKQVHS
+927 IKQQLPRSQFLPSHQWLPS
-934 EFISHFNIS
+934 DTISTESPQLPSSKLHFGTSMDRASTLTESMMMLSTVVDAVYQKITKPA
-943 I
+943 